1 MSVEPKRNG
10 ASYSNSRR
18 AEEYSAIESC
28 ALGWRITGGGERQ
41 QTKRSF
47 DSYTRTLSDDFR
59 ELAFSPYFS
68 GQRHLIL
75 IKKDRQAPVFFHPN
89 AVTRFFSRIERCPRY
104 RRRPLPMLLRQP
116 ELRFSLLLRV
126 LHPQRHAS
134 QRPYPCQHR

>member
-28 ALGWRITGGGERQ
+28 ALGWRVTGGGERQ

-59 ELAFSPYFS
+59 DGRAEDGYLPDEDVVGFELPHVGAE
-68 GQRHLIL
+68 QKLH
-75 IKKDRQAPVFFHPN
+75 A
-89 AVTRFFSRIERCPRY
+89 
-104 RRRPLPMLLRQP
+104 MLQ
-116 ELRFSLLLRV
+116 LL
-126 LHPQRHAS
+126 A
-134 QRPYPCQHR
+134 